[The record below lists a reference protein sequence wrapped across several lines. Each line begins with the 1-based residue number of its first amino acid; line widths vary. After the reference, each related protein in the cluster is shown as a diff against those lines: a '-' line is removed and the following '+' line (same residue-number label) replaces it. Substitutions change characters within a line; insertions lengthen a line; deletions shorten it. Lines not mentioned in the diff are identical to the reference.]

1 MVKEML
7 IVLSGTKPGV
17 DAMRVAS
24 GTEQSEHNVCDPA
37 TELTF
42 TRCVELVSEAIP
54 GSILQ
59 FTAAM
64 RIQFWAPGE
73 LGGV

>member
-1 MVKEML
+1 M
-7 IVLSGTKPGV
+7 
-17 DAMRVAS
+17 AS